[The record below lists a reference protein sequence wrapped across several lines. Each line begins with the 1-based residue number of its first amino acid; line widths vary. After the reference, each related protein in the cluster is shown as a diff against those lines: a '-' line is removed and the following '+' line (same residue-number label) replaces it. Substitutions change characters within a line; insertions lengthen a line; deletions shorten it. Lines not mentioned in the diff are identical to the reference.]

1 MIYIYM
7 YKMRMNI
14 SEHHYRGVKWD
25 AKIRYWEH
33 TIMEY
38 VSNIVFGSL
47 QNWWMQKKCPHL
59 RQFSWRK

>member
-1 MIYIYM
+1 
-7 YKMRMNI
+7 MNI